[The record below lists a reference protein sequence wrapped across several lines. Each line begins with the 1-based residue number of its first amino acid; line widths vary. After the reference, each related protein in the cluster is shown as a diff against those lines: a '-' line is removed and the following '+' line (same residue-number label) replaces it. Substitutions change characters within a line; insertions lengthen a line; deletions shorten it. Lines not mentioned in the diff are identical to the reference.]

1 MKLLIADDDPTIRA
15 YLKHVAAKWGYEI
28 VEALNGEQAWAEL
41 TSEDPPR
48 LAILDWMMPAPDGVE
63 ICRRMQHRADEEFIY
78 LILLTSKTEKKNI
91 VHALDSG
98 AHDYL
103 TKPFYVNELRS
114 RVAVGRRLVEAQDK
128 LRESNQVKNKFLRI
142 AAHDLRNPLSVIIN
156 ISQMLRAGFLYESPE
171 KSDDLLMKIDQSAQH
186 MLALVNDLLDVSVI
200 ESGYL
205 KISRLQVSLD
215 TLLKQRIQ
223 LASHLA
229 AKKKITIHSE
239 VEALPRFSFDPNRIS
254 QVIDNLISNAIK
266 YSPKGSAIQIF
277 LKRKDQTAWVFVK
290 DQGPGIAYEDQ
301 KRLFG
306 EFQRL
311 DSQPTGG
318 ESSTGLGLAI
328 AKKIVEAHDGKIGV
342 QSQIG
347 SGSIFSFALPI
358 TRRVEDRPRTG
369 KAGEVTPQ

>member
-15 YLKHVAAKWGYEI
+15 YLKHVAALWGYDIIE
-28 VEALNGEQAWAEL
+28 VCNGEAAWAEL
-41 TSEDPPR
+41 TGEDPPR
-48 LAILDWMMPAPDGVE
+48 LAILDWVMPAPNGVE
-63 ICRRMQHRADEEFIY
+63 ICRRIQERDDGPFIY

-91 VHALDSG
+91 VHALDNG

-156 ISQMLRAGFLYESPE
+156 ISQMLRAGLIQESPE
-171 KSDDLLMKIDQSAQH
+171 KSDELLMKIDQSAQH

-200 ESGYL
+200 ESGHL
-205 KISRLQVSLD
+205 KLLSLQASLEM
-215 TLLKQRIQ
+215 LLEERIQ
-223 LASHLA
+223 LANHLA
-229 AKKKITIHSE
+229 AEKEITIHAE
-239 VEALPRFSFDPNRIS
+239 TEKIPPFCFDRSRIT
-254 QVIDNLISNAIK
+254 QVIDNLISNAVK
-266 YSPKGSAIQIF
+266 YSPKGSIIQIF
-277 LKRKDQTAWVFVK
+277 LKQKDRSAWVFVK
-290 DQGPGIAYEDQ
+290 DQGPGISYEDQ

-328 AKKIVEAHDGKIGV
+328 AKKIVEAHNGKIGV

-358 TRRVEDRPRTG
+358 T
-369 KAGEVTPQ
+369 